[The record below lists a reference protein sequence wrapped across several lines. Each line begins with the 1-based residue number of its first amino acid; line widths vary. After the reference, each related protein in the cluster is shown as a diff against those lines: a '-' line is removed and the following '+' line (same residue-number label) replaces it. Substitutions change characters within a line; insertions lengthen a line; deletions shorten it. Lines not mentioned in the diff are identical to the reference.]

1 MFCCYSWCLPESYS
15 NLFFF
20 GSDYILFVVHVNTLV
35 LTELMKSEIF
45 ENHIII
51 KYQCSPPDVLPV
63 HHKVTHNTAFHQAS
77 LTIIDKKRILP
88 NFF

>member
-1 MFCCYSWCLPESYS
+1 MYDINSKLGLMFCCYSWCLPESCS

-20 GSDYILFVVHVNTLV
+20 GSNYILFVVHVNTLV

-51 KYQCSPPDVLPV
+51 KNKS
-63 HHKVTHNTAFHQAS
+63 
-77 LTIIDKKRILP
+77 
-88 NFF
+88 